1 MNVSKLP
8 HFRNMPG
15 SIHSKSSIEFYK
27 EIKAPQRAISILED
41 GFKLPFINEEVP
53 NFWVPNNKSLFDN
66 YDFAK
71 KKLEDWI
78 KDGYVTETFERPSRI
93 SALSV
98 ATRILVNDEIKL
110 RLCLDASFLN
120 DLLLSEATALPTLEK
135 AEALVEK
142 DDYFVTLDLRNAYF
156 HVRLHKDDHDKVA
169 FAFPVSND
177 RNETTFRFFYIT
189 ILVYG
194 LKPAT
199 LVLNILTKPLI
210 DHLATLSIKA
220 SIFIDDNR
228 INNNSATAVS
238 KDVVTVKHVF
248 TKAGWIF
255 NDEKET
261 PPQQMVYYLGFW
273 YSSITGKYQVHQ
285 NKIRQVER
293 RIEELER
300 KNFRA
305 APQELAS
312 IIGKLVSFELATS
325 YIPRLRCH
333 KYFSWIARTIKDD
346 RDWRKEKRF
355 PKALIPAFKQAIEDV
370 KELSGQVRRKH
381 HAYQRFH
388 PHGTNQHK
396 VEFAGDGNELYGAYY
411 NVKEKHNYR
420 IVKFENCEGE
430 NLSSSHR
437 ELLVLHR
444 CIKDNAEQHRNKD
457 LVYFTDSR
465 VLFFWHRFGTA
476 NANVAIL
483 LLQVKQTCIR
493 NNIILEISW
502 KPRTDSLIQL
512 ADTSCRS
519 STDEFSIKNENY
531 RKICIFFNFKPKI
544 DLFASSLLHRT
555 KTFYSKT
562 PTLGSFGANALNFR
576 WDHPSFCHPPKYL
589 IFDVFKKIEA
599 ENRLDLLLI
608 FLKTN
613 HDTDLKRFTNNN
625 GHFKSYVKMVAAFE
639 STVHHPGNNPS
650 KFMISNHSW
659 YALRIL
665 KHDTLYNFKMSDII
679 HLSLNDFD

>member
-1 MNVSKLP
+1 
-8 HFRNMPG
+8 MPG
-15 SIHSKSSIEFYK
+15 SIHSQSSINFYK

-41 GFKLPFINEEVP
+41 GLKLPFLNEEVP
-53 NFWVPNNKSLFDN
+53 HFWIKNNKSLFDN

-71 KKLEDWI
+71 KKLDEWI
-78 KDGYVTETFERPSRI
+78 ADGYVTETFQRPPRI

-98 ATRILVNDEIKL
+98 ATRVLVNDEVKK
-110 RLCLDASFLN
+110 RLCLDATFLN

-135 AEALVEK
+135 AEALVTK

-156 HVRLHKDDHDKVA
+156 HVRLHKSDHDKVA

-210 DHLATLSIKA
+210 DYLATLNIKA

-228 INNNSATAVS
+228 VNNNSATAVS
-238 KDVVTVKHVF
+238 KDVVTVKYVF

-261 PPQQMVYYLGFW
+261 PPQQEVFYLGFW
-273 YSSITGKYQVHQ
+273 YSSITGKYKVHE

-293 RIEELER
+293 RIKELEE
-300 KNFRA
+300 KNLCA
-305 APQELAS
+305 APQELAVIVGK
-312 IIGKLVSFELATS
+312 IISFELATS
-325 YIPRLRCH
+325 YVPRLRIH
-333 KYFSWIARTIKDD
+333 KYFSWIARIIKDD
-346 RDWRKEKRF
+346 RDWRKQKRF
-355 PKALIPAFKQAIEDV
+355 PKVLISAFKQAIEDV
-370 KELSGQVRRKH
+370 KKLSGQVRRKH

-388 PHGTNQHK
+388 SHSADHQQ

-420 IVKFENCEGE
+420 IVKFENSEGE

-437 ELLVLHR
+437 ELLVLYR
-444 CIKDNAEQHRNKD
+444 CIKDNAEQHKNKD

-465 VLFFWHRFGTA
+465 VLFFWHQFGTA
-476 NANVAIL
+476 NATIAIL
-483 LLQVKQTCIR
+483 LLQVKLTCIEHD
-493 NNIILEISW
+493 IILEISW

-519 STDEFSIKNENY
+519 STDEFAIKNGNY
-531 RKICIFFNFKPKI
+531 RKICKFFNFRPKV

-555 KTFYSKT
+555 KTFYSKM
-562 PTLGSFGANALNFR
+562 PTLGSSGANALNFN
-576 WDHPSFCHPPKYL
+576 WDSPSFCHPPRYL
-589 IFDVFKKIEA
+589 NFDVFKKIEA
-599 ENRLDLLLI
+599 ESHADLLLI
-608 FLKTN
+608 ILQTIHN
-613 HDTDLKRFTNNN
+613 TDLKRFTNSN
-625 GHFKSYVKMVAAFE
+625 GHFRSYVKTVAAFE
-639 STVHHPGNNPS
+639 SKIHHPGNNPS
-650 KFMISNHSW
+650 KFMISKHSW

-665 KHDTLYNFKMSDII
+665 KHDTLYDFKMSDII
-679 HLSLNDFD
+679 QLSLNDS

>member
-1 MNVSKLP
+1 
-8 HFRNMPG
+8 MPG
-15 SIHSKSSIEFYK
+15 SIHSESSIEFYK
-27 EIKAPQRAISILED
+27 EIGAPQRAISILED
-41 GFKLPFINEEVP
+41 GFKLPFLNEEVP
-53 NFWVPNNKSLFDN
+53 SFWIANNKSLFDN
-66 YDFAK
+66 YDFAQ
-71 KKLEDWI
+71 KKLEEWI
-78 KDGYVTETFERPSRI
+78 KDGYVTETFQRPSRI

-98 ATRILVNDEIKL
+98 ATRILVNDEVKK
-110 RLCLDASFLN
+110 RLCLDATHLN
-120 DLLLSEATALPTLEK
+120 DLLLSESTALPTLEK
-135 AEALVEK
+135 AEALIEK

-169 FAFPVSND
+169 FAFPASND
-177 RNETTFRFFYIT
+177 RNETKFRFFYIT

-210 DHLATLSIKA
+210 DHLATLNIKA

-228 INNNSATAVS
+228 VNNNSATAVS
-238 KDVVTVKHVF
+238 KDVVIVKEVF

-261 PPQQMVYYLGFW
+261 PPQQIVFYLGFW
-273 YSSITGKYQVHQ
+273 YSSITGKYQVHE

-293 RIEELER
+293 RIKELEE
-300 KNFRA
+300 KNFFA
-305 APQELAS
+305 TPQELAS
-312 IIGKLVSFELATS
+312 IMGKIISFELATS

-333 KYFSWIARTIKDD
+333 KYFSWIARTIKED
-346 RDWRKEKRF
+346 RDWRRQKRF
-355 PKALIPAFKQAIEDV
+355 PQNLIPAFKQALEDV

-388 PHGTNQHK
+388 PHSAAQHK

-420 IVKFENCEGE
+420 IVKFDISEGE
-430 NLSSSHR
+430 DLSSSHK

-444 CIKDNAEQHRNKD
+444 CIKDNAEQYKNRD

-465 VLFFWHRFGTA
+465 VLFFWHWYGTA

-483 LLQVKQTCIR
+483 LLQVKQACIR

-519 STDEFSIKNENY
+519 STDEYSIKNNNY
-531 RKICIFFNFKPKI
+531 RKICRFFNFQPTV

-555 KTFYSKT
+555 KIFYSKK
-562 PTLGSFGANALNFR
+562 PTLGSSGANALNFN
-576 WDHPSFCHPPKYL
+576 WDRPSFCHPPKYL

-599 ENRLDLLLI
+599 ENHIDLLLI
-608 FLKTN
+608 FLQTN
-613 HDTDLKRFTNNN
+613 HNTDLKRFTNSN
-625 GHFKSYVKMVAAFE
+625 GHFKSYVKTVATFE
-639 STVHHPGNNPS
+639 SKVYHPGSQPS
-650 KFMISNHSW
+650 RFMISNHSW

-665 KHDTLYNFKMSDII
+665 KHDTLYDFKMSDII
-679 HLSLNDFD
+679 HLDLNDFN